1 MYLEDATSLRM
12 SEIGYQS
19 KAQKNL
25 DIKYNSLDSFLK
37 EIKKAITIPF
47 SEFSNKGL
55 KDSQGDYQQISDGII
70 QIENEY
76 YDSIRLNALLT
87 IIIGH
92 LICSIISV
100 SNI

>member
-1 MYLEDATSLRM
+1 MYLKDATSLRM

-25 DIKYNSLDSFLK
+25 DIKYNSLDDFLK

-47 SEFSNKGL
+47 SEFSNIGL
-55 KDSQGDYQQISDGII
+55 KDSEGDYQQISDGII

-76 YDSIRLNALLT
+76 YDSIGPNDLH
-87 IIIGH
+87 IIITGP
-92 LICSIISV
+92 LIYSTILV